1 MSSNGSQDA
10 PSVPAEP
17 DLGELTTAV
26 EQLYELFGEL
36 RGQVESLA
44 DAMRPSPSAKVIRW
58 ADLDAEAAEEAWSGL
73 RRWVSWLLDRYAVK
87 EVPRGCWWRHGLLVE
102 ELTALWLAWQ
112 AAFGEK
118 ADATSPLIW
127 HEHFDRAR
135 DRIRQRLQ
143 QQGNCSSGEHH
154 EPVPQQPVR
163 GQDAE
168 DEEFAAF
175 VDADI
180 AGRPAASPEPSAEPG
195 VEPSAEPG

>member
-1 MSSNGSQDA
+1 MPETDSPAAAAA
-10 PSVPAEP
+10 PGEAG
-17 DLGELTTAV
+17 LTELTTAV
-26 EQLYELFGEL
+26 EELYELFGSL

-44 DAMRPSPSAKVIRW
+44 DAVARARGAEVVRW
-58 ADLDAEAAEEAWSGL
+58 ADLDAAVAAETWSAL
-73 RRWVSWLLDRYAVK
+73 RLWVSWLLERYVVK

-135 DRIRQRLQ
+135 DRIRQRMQ
-143 QQGNCSSGEHH
+143 QQGNCSSGEHAD
-154 EPVPQQPVR
+154 PVPQQAAH
-163 GQDAE
+163 GEAAEDAE
-168 DEEFAAF
+168 FQEF

-180 AGRPAASPEPSAEPG
+180 EARPARPTAAAEP
-195 VEPSAEPG
+195 E